1 MPKQPGSLADFTFAP
16 YNPREISPDA
26 LAGLQ
31 SSVETFGDLSGIV
44 WNARTGH
51 LVAGHQRV
59 RALTDA
65 GATFRPATKTKPP
78 RLALD
83 GKDFAVRVVDWDID
97 TEKAANLTANN
108 PWIAGDFTDAVVE
121 IVDDLR
127 DFDGFDDLHLGD
139 LIEDPTAPDPD
150 GLGDIKPEVP
160 FTEEFGEAQNYVLL
174 VFKNELDWIA
184 ARTHFGLESV
194 KCLSSRPGFEHRG
207 IGRVIDGAAY
217 LKTITDALEG
227 SNA

>member
-1 MPKQPGSLADFTFAP
+1 MPKQPSSLADLTPAP

-26 LAGLQ
+26 LEGLQ

-44 WNARTGH
+44 WNSRTGH

-65 GATFRPATKTKPP
+65 GAVFRLATKTKPA
-78 RLALD
+78 RLTLD
-83 GKDFAVRVVDWDID
+83 GKDFPIRIVDWDTD

-108 PWIAGDFTDAVVE
+108 PWIAGDFTDDVVDL
-121 IVDDLR
+121 VDDLR
-127 DFDGFDDLHLGD
+127 DFDNFDDLHLGD
-139 LIEDPTAPDPD
+139 LIEGPPAPDPD

-160 FTEEFGEAQNYVLL
+160 FTEELDEAQNYVLL
-174 VFKNELDWIA
+174 FFDNELDWLA
-184 ARTHFGLESV
+184 AQTHFGLEIV

-207 IGRVIDGAAY
+207 IGRVVNGAAY

-227 SNA
+227 SDA